1 MRIKKLW
8 RQLLLRRRTKQIE
21 IKKALIKSVVYN
33 KNIDNHKRGYAYIK
47 KTLLIRDR
55 YKNQVQRCTIS
66 GKARGVWRF
75 CGLGRHKLNEINKV
89 GGIVNI
95 ATSSW

>member
-1 MRIKKLW
+1 M
-8 RQLLLRRRTKQIE
+8 LLRRRTKQVE
-21 IKKALIKSVVYN
+21 IKRALIKSVVYN

-47 KTLLIRDR
+47 KTLLVRDR

-75 CGLGRHKLNEINKV
+75 CGLGRHKLNEINRV

-95 ATSSW
+95 ATSS